1 MTQVLMFGWEFPP
14 FISGGLGTACYG
26 LTTSMKK
33 YGAEVHFV
41 LPTFGNHE
49 TNMSEIPLINASE
62 VEVPNRIII
71 NEEIIKKN
79 RRLYEIFSQITHV
92 DTLLRP
98 YMTESVYQEEL
109 FKKKQEVDPEIKE
122 IMSHHKKLN
131 ENHDGKYTKL
141 SFNGNYGPSLKDE
154 VYRLGYV
161 GYSLGLKGDFDLIH
175 AHDWMTY
182 PAGIAAK
189 QASGKPLV
197 IHVHA
202 TEFDRTGEHVNQV
215 VYDIERMGMQFSDHI
230 IAVSHRTKKIITDNY
245 GINANKISVVHNG
258 AIENEA
264 VESNIHRPFKEKMV
278 LFLGRITSQKGPSY
292 FIEAAN
298 NVLKIKKNVRFIMAG
313 DGDLMNKM
321 IRRVAELKIS
331 KKFHFTGFLR
341 GNDLTNIF
349 KISDL
354 FIMPSVS
361 EPFGIVPIEAMRH
374 GVPVIVSKQSGV
386 AEILP
391 DALKVDFWDVDL
403 LTKQILDVLN
413 KPAKTKKMI
422 KKNNILVNDL
432 NWDKPA
438 ERVLKVYEKVL
449 L

>member
-1 MTQVLMFGWEFPP
+1 MTRVLMFGWEFPP

-33 YGAEVHFV
+33 LGTDVHFV
-41 LPTFGNHE
+41 LPTFGKHE
-49 TNMSEIPLINASE
+49 MTVSEIPLINASE
-62 VEVPNRIII
+62 VEVPNRLII

-79 RRLYEIFSQITHV
+79 RRLYEIFSQVTHV

-98 YMTESVYQEEL
+98 YMTEEVYQEEL
-109 FKKKQEVDPEIKE
+109 LARKYDE
-122 IMSHHKKLN
+122 
-131 ENHDGKYTKL
+131 ENVVRENKIHRNDRNTKF
-141 SFNGNYGPSLKDE
+141 SFNGNYGPSLKEE

-161 GYSLGLKGDFDLIH
+161 GYSLGLKGDFDVIH

-189 QASGKPLV
+189 QASGKKLIV
-197 IHVHA
+197 HVHA
-202 TEFDRTGEHVNQV
+202 TEFDRSGDHVSQV
-215 VYDIERMGMQFSDHI
+215 VYDIERMGMHIADHI
-230 IAVSHRTKKIITDNY
+230 IAVSYRTKKIVTDKY
-245 GINANKISVVHNG
+245 GIHPDKVSVVHNG
-258 AIENEA
+258 AIENED
-264 VESNIHRPFKEKMV
+264 VELNMHRPFKEKMV

-292 FIEAAN
+292 FVEAAN
-298 NVLKIKKNVRFIMAG
+298 KVLKKKKNVRFIMAG

-321 IRRVAELKIS
+321 VRRVAELKIGHR
-331 KKFHFTGFLR
+331 FHFTGFLR
-341 GNDLTNIF
+341 GDALTNIF

-374 GVPVIVSKQSGV
+374 EVPVIVSKQSGV

-391 DALKVDFWDVDL
+391 DALKVDFWDVEL
-403 LTKQILDVLN
+403 LTKQILDILN

-422 KKNNILVNDL
+422 QRNNELVKEL

-438 ERVLKVYEKVL
+438 ERVLEVYERVL
-449 L
+449 S

>member
-109 FKKKQEVDPEIKE
+109 LRRRQMVDPEIKE
-122 IMSHHKKLN
+122 MMSHHKNLDESHDN
-131 ENHDGKYTKL
+131 ENTKL

-161 GYSLGLKGDFDLIH
+161 GYTLGLKGDFDLVH

-215 VYDIERMGMQFSDHI
+215 VYDIERMGMQLSDHI
-230 IAVSHRTKKIITDNY
+230 IAVSHRTKKIITENY

-258 AIENEA
+258 AIENET

-331 KKFHFTGFLR
+331 NKFHFTGFLR